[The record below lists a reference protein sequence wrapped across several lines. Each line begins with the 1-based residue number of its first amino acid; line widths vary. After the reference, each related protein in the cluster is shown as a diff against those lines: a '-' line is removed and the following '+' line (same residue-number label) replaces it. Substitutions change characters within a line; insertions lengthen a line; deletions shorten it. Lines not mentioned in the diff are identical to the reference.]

1 MAEPIYL
8 SDDDAFEKLQ
18 EKLKSGIVEPAEWF
32 KLRNEAEAVALSPGF
47 DTLLSLSANN
57 IDEYQHQIDAAL
69 TALRRMRGR
78 VILADEVGLGKTIEA
93 GIILKELLL
102 RGLVK
107 RVLILVPASLT
118 LQWQQEM
125 VEKFNEDFV
134 IAHDSSSWVNN
145 RVIASIDLAKR
156 SEHASQIQNHDYD
169 LLIIDEAHRL
179 KNRQSVAWRFANDIR
194 RKYMLLLTAT
204 PVHNNLSELYSLVTL
219 VKPGVLRT
227 YTDFKARYIDSDN
240 PLNPHHFAELKAL
253 VSEVM
258 IRNRRSSVQVKLP
271 PRTAYTYKLKLS
283 KEERTLYDSLTQYL
297 ATKTPSDVDM
307 MTRITLMKEVC
318 SSSASVKPTLA
329 KVLSNH
335 PNPQLEQIYAM
346 AETAAHA
353 SKIDAVTK
361 IVKKTRD
368 KVIVFTD
375 YIESMK
381 MIAEALSA
389 EGISVQMFHGGL
401 TSVEKNTAVQH
412 FKESDQVLVSTES
425 GGEGSNLQFCNVMVN
440 YDIPWNP
447 MKLEQR
453 IGRIHRLGQKKE
465 VFVFNLSAE
474 QTIEAD
480 ILELLVNKIRMFELV
495 VGELDLILG
504 NMTTNETFESTLRD
518 ILLCSDNE
526 EDRKLKLTEFSQ
538 KIDDAR
544 NQFDQIK
551 EAEVIVSRLFE

>member
-179 KNRQSVAWRFANDIR
+179 KNRQS
-194 RKYMLLLTAT
+194 
-204 PVHNNLSELYSLVTL
+204 
-219 VKPGVLRT
+219 
-227 YTDFKARYIDSDN
+227 
-240 PLNPHHFAELKAL
+240 
-253 VSEVM
+253 
-258 IRNRRSSVQVKLP
+258 
-271 PRTAYTYKLKLS
+271 
-283 KEERTLYDSLTQYL
+283 
-297 ATKTPSDVDM
+297 
-307 MTRITLMKEVC
+307 
-318 SSSASVKPTLA
+318 
-329 KVLSNH
+329 
-335 PNPQLEQIYAM
+335 M
-346 AETAAHA
+346 A
-353 SKIDAVTK
+353 
-361 IVKKTRD
+361 
-368 KVIVFTD
+368 
-375 YIESMK
+375 
-381 MIAEALSA
+381 
-389 EGISVQMFHGGL
+389 
-401 TSVEKNTAVQH
+401 
-412 FKESDQVLVSTES
+412 
-425 GGEGSNLQFCNVMVN
+425 
-440 YDIPWNP
+440 
-447 MKLEQR
+447 
-453 IGRIHRLGQKKE
+453 
-465 VFVFNLSAE
+465 
-474 QTIEAD
+474 
-480 ILELLVNKIRMFELV
+480 
-495 VGELDLILG
+495 
-504 NMTTNETFESTLRD
+504 
-518 ILLCSDNE
+518 
-526 EDRKLKLTEFSQ
+526 
-538 KIDDAR
+538 
-544 NQFDQIK
+544 
-551 EAEVIVSRLFE
+551 